1 MQQVTP
7 KQVTPKK
14 ERNSTMRRILTTSTA
29 LPLVIALLV
38 TARASAEATFEADG
52 TAQPLHMLMRVA
64 EGGAKPTN
72 TLKSPTG
79 RSGATCTSTDGK
91 TECKCGKFDC
101 VGLATTCQCIKSP
114 QPKSPR
120 PTSTNQLSK

>member
-1 MQQVTP
+1 
-7 KQVTPKK
+7 
-14 ERNSTMRRILTTSTA
+14 MRRMLTKSTA

-38 TARASAEATFEADG
+38 ITRASAEVTFEADD
-52 TAQPLHMLMRVA
+52 TAQPLHLLMRVA
-64 EGGAKPTN
+64 ESGA
-72 TLKSPTG
+72 LKSPTG

-120 PTSTNQLSK
+120 PSSTNQLSK